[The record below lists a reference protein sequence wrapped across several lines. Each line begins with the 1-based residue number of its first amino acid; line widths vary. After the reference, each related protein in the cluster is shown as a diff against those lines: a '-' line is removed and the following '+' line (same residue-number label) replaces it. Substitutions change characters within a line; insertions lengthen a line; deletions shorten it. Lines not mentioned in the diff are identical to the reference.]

1 MKPESFLVKCNHCGT
16 KNRIPGNRLQ
26 DRPICGRCRSP
37 LPPVSI
43 YDRPVIVTD
52 QTFHNEILLSPGPV
66 LVDCWAPWCSIC
78 GMITPVLVGLA
89 KKYAGRAKIA
99 KLNVDENQ
107 LTSSKYHIQS
117 VPTLLF
123 FKNGQMVNRLT
134 GGYPGDE
141 IEKQL
146 LAIM

>member
-1 MKPESFLVKCNHCGT
+1 MKLDSFLVKCNHCGT

-26 DRPICGRCRSP
+26 DRPICGSCRSP

-52 QTFHNEILLSPGPV
+52 QTFHSEILLSPGPV
-66 LVDCWAPWCSIC
+66 IVDCWAPWCSTC
-78 GMITPVLVGLA
+78 GMITPTLVALA

-107 LTSSKYHIQS
+107 ATSSKYNIQS

-134 GGYPGDE
+134 GGHPIDE

-146 LAIM
+146 LAVM